1 MDMTRQ
7 IIRVVMGIAVIV
19 SACGCASLVT
29 NRGVVVTPVAMNTN
43 DGLELFRNT
52 ANQLGLVVQEPFY
65 TATRRY
71 YYSALPP
78 TNRVNNLLHLHFL
91 AASPPTNQVDNRL
104 HLSME
109 VDEKGALTFSAVIYG
124 TANDFPA
131 AQSAAALFEQ
141 ELDKR
146 HIKYKVWQ
154 ATAYPPP

>member
-1 MDMTRQ
+1 MR
-7 IIRVVMGIAVIV
+7 IIGTALIV

-65 TATRRY
+65 TTTHRY
-71 YYSALPP
+71 YYSAFPPTALPP

-91 AASPPTNQVDNRL
+91 AASPPTNQVNNRL

-124 TANDFPA
+124 TANDFPE